1 MAEVVERTALSDHP
15 KSRLRTAGTGGLP
28 GAVLE
33 EQRPAAIVQINGAPT
48 EFRLASALGFLALES
63 TIEPRRACT
72 GRGGTLLWN
81 GPGQWLAVS
90 PSTSASRFI
99 GDLRDALEPSG
110 ATVTDLSHARSVIRI
125 AGPKA
130 RDVIL
135 KGCPLDLESFVAN
148 DCASSLLGHL
158 NVQIH
163 CLGDQSF
170 DLYVFRS
177 FGLALWEWLVDAAL
191 EYGVEMLSSQ

>member
-33 EQRPAAIVQINGAPT
+33 EQRPAAIAQINGAPP
-48 EFRLASALGFLALES
+48 ESRLASALDYLALDS
-63 TIEPRRACT
+63 TIEPRRACS
-72 GRGGTLLWN
+72 GKGGTLLWN

-90 PSTSASRFI
+90 TTTPAAGFI
-99 GDLRDALEPSG
+99 MELRGALEPSG
-110 ATVTDLSHARSVIRI
+110 ATVTDLSHARTIIRI

-135 KGCPLDLESFVAN
+135 KGCPMDIESFEVN
-148 DCASSLLGHL
+148 DCASSLLGHF

-170 DLYVFRS
+170 DIYAFRS
-177 FGLALWEWLVDAAL
+177 FGLAVWEWLVDAAL
-191 EYGVEMLSSQ
+191 EYGVEMLSSE